1 MNKSFWGVFVVMLG
15 TTSIILIALFQ
26 SITNSDEHNS
36 QLLKEVTEAAMW
48 DAVDYGYYREHGS
61 YKINKEKFVENFIR
75 RFAQSSQGKTKEY
88 KIDFLDVNELP
99 PKVSIKVTTTVES
112 GTVFSLL
119 GGNTDEFNF
128 TLNNTIDAI
137 LETPY

>member
-119 GGNTDEFNF
+119 GGNTNEVNF